1 MRLSEHCGFL
11 NLRDSL
17 IRHRLILGVKND
29 RARKKLLEQKDL
41 ALDKALDIL
50 RTQEL
55 TDIRASDMTTE
66 EANVNKVK
74 HKKTKTPKTQTED
87 MTLHKQ
93 TSGRKRTPPW
103 KSKGKGSG
111 NTNNV
116 CTRECKF
123 CGTDH
128 EMKKSACPA
137 VGKKCTRCGKEGH
150 FAKKCDSRP
159 VNHVQYCEI
168 YSHKPSSTSAYVTVR
183 LNNNAEVQLQIDTGA
198 SCNILPKSDYIRAT
212 GDKQCK
218 NLEQLYTRLNMHNK
232 TVVWPL
238 GQIRLLTERK
248 GRKYRVLFHIVK
260 QDLTPLLCR
269 TTCEKINLV
278 KILDADINAT
288 HNERIDVSPNVRSD
302 PILSEFTEFTGVGCL
317 EGNYSIQVD
326 DGFRPVVH
334 PPRKV
339 PVPLRDT
346 LKSELDN
353 MVKNGILAKVTE
365 PTSWVSSLVI
375 VKKPNWKIR
384 VCLDPRDL
392 NRAIK
397 RSHYPLPTIEEVAT
411 RLSGAK
417 VFSVLDA
424 KCAFWQ
430 VKLDEKSSYLT
441 TMNTP
446 FGRYR
451 WLRMPF
457 GINSAPEVWQQR
469 IHELV
474 EGLTGVEV
482 IADDFLVCGFGE
494 INEAAIANHD
504 QNLKAF
510 LKRARER
517 NLTLNSEKL
526 KLRQSQVPFIGHLL
540 TFESLKP
547 DP

>member
-17 IRHRLILGVKND
+17 IRDRLILGVKND

-41 ALDKALDIL
+41 ALDKALDFL

-55 TDIRASDMTTE
+55 TDIRAPDMTTE
-66 EANVNKVK
+66 EANVNRVK
-74 HKKTKTPKTQTED
+74 LKKTKTPKTQTEG
-87 MTLHKQ
+87 TTSHKQ
-93 TSGRKRTPPW
+93 TSVKKRTPPW

-111 NTNNV
+111 NPNNV

-123 CGTDH
+123 CGTVH

-150 FAKKCDSRP
+150 FAKKCGSRS
-159 VNHVQYCEI
+159 VNHVQDCEI
-168 YSHKPSSTSAYVTVR
+168 YSHKPSSRSAYVTVH

-218 NLEQLYTRLNMHNK
+218 NLEQSYTRLIMHNK

-248 GRKYRVLFHIVK
+248 GRKYGVLFHIVK

-269 TTCEKINLV
+269 TTCEKMNLV
-278 KILDADINAT
+278 KILDADINVT
-288 HNERIDVSPNVRSD
+288 HNERIDVSPNVTSD
-302 PILSEFTEFTGVGCL
+302 PILSEFTDIFAGVGCL

-365 PTSWVSSLVI
+365 P
-375 VKKPNWKIR
+375 R
-384 VCLDPRDL
+384 
-392 NRAIK
+392 
-397 RSHYPLPTIEEVAT
+397 
-411 RLSGAK
+411 
-417 VFSVLDA
+417 
-424 KCAFWQ
+424 
-430 VKLDEKSSYLT
+430 
-441 TMNTP
+441 
-446 FGRYR
+446 
-451 WLRMPF
+451 
-457 GINSAPEVWQQR
+457 
-469 IHELV
+469 
-474 EGLTGVEV
+474 
-482 IADDFLVCGFGE
+482 
-494 INEAAIANHD
+494 
-504 QNLKAF
+504 
-510 LKRARER
+510 
-517 NLTLNSEKL
+517 
-526 KLRQSQVPFIGHLL
+526 
-540 TFESLKP
+540 
-547 DP
+547 